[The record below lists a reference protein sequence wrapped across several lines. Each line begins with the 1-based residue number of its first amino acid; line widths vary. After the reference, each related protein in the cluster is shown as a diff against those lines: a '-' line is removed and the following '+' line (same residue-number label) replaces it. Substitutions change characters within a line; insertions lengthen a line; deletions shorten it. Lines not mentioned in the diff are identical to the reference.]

1 MVIVLA
7 ILRMPAVQT
16 WLAKRIVASQPGWA
30 LEAERID
37 VGPGGLEAHGIDFA
51 MPGLTAKSEPISVR
65 LRPSQLLR
73 REFAVEQVTVNQ
85 LHVGIAPAKLAASAA
100 DAAPSFAP
108 FIELF
113 VASALLRGGPEN
125 VICRKGTLR
134 FARNTTRG
142 VSRIEFDGE
151 LRLPNYGVFSR
162 TD

>member
-1 MVIVLA
+1 
-7 ILRMPAVQT
+7 
-16 WLAKRIVASQPGWA
+16 
-30 LEAERID
+30 
-37 VGPGGLEAHGIDFA
+37 

-65 LRPSQLLR
+65 LRPSRLLS

-85 LHVGIAPAKLAASAA
+85 LLIEIAPAELAASAT

-113 VASALLRGGPEN
+113 VASAMLRGGPEN

-142 VSRIEFDGE
+142 LSRIEFEGE
-151 LRLPNYGVFSR
+151 MRLPNYGGFSR